1 MTYREIINE
10 VLRRLREDQID
21 SDWSGNLATA
31 SGPTDYQKMI
41 GDFVNDAKYEV
52 EHYWDWQV
60 LRVTSGITTVN
71 GSMSYALVGAGTDF
85 RTLDV
90 IDTTTGAHLKQIPS
104 AVLNQRAFPTSSQ
117 ASGEATEFGY
127 NGIDD
132 NLDTVV
138 DLWPVP
144 NDARQINFNIVKPQD
159 KLQTATIDLY
169 VNEQAVILGA
179 YVRALSERGE
189 DGGTQVSV
197 AAAEFQNVLSRAIEI
212 DAGKTQYETDWY
224 AN

>member
-21 SDWSGNLATA
+21 ADWSGNLSTA
-31 SGPTDYQKMI
+31 NGVTDYQQMI
-41 GDFVNDAKYEV
+41 GELVNDAKYEV
-52 EHYWDWQV
+52 EQYWDWQV
-60 LRVTSGITTVN
+60 LRVTAGVQTLADT
-71 GSMSYALVGAGTDF
+71 MSYSLVGADRNF
-85 RTLDV
+85 KVLDV
-90 IDTTTGAHLKQIPS
+90 IDTTTGSHLKQIS
-104 AVLNQRAFPTSSQ
+104 SVEMNQRAFPTADQSTGA
-117 ASGEATEFGY
+117 ASEYGF

-132 NLDTVV
+132 NLDMVV

-144 NDARQINFNIVKPQD
+144 NDSRQINFNIVKPQD
-159 KLQTATIDLY
+159 KLQSATIQCY

-179 YVRALSERGE
+179 YTRALSERGE

-197 AAAEFQNVLSRAIEI
+197 AAAEYQSVLSRAVQI
-212 DAGKTQYETDWY
+212 DSGKTQYETDWY